1 MRIKKIIEDLNYNET
16 QLFFQ
21 NRAKKY
27 NSNHPYSVT
36 MYQDS
41 HPELTDQRNKQEVN
55 KLKKLLYFK
64 NSSRI
69 LDLACGIGRWA
80 EQIDADIDYYYG
92 VDFASNLIDIAQ
104 KRNTDPKKIFITG
117 SITDIQNIIPNKTFN
132 RILII
137 GALVYLNDQDIAKMF
152 SQIQQISEQDCLIC
166 IREPIAVEE
175 RLTLKD
181 FFSEE
186 LASEYNAIYRT
197 RSELINLLQQP
208 LLENGFSIM
217 QEGFLFNES
226 PQLNNRR
233 ETSQYYFILQR

>member
-1 MRIKKIIEDLNYNET
+1 
-16 QLFFQ
+16 
-21 NRAKKY
+21 
-27 NSNHPYSVT
+27 
-36 MYQDS
+36 
-41 HPELTDQRNKQEVN
+41 
-55 KLKKLLYFK
+55 
-64 NSSRI
+64 
-69 LDLACGIGRWA
+69 
-80 EQIDADIDYYYG
+80 
-92 VDFASNLIDIAQ
+92 
-104 KRNTDPKKIFITG
+104 
-117 SITDIQNIIPNKTFN
+117 
-132 RILII
+132 
-137 GALVYLNDQDIAKMF
+137 MF